1 MKNFNTILILVGI
14 LAASILIVENIVLSQ
29 QAFVF
34 ISRNSS
40 TPVLAI
46 VSIFTGMVLGFG
58 IKGKIIER
66 GDHGEEDS
74 FNF

>member
-1 MKNFNTILILVGI
+1 MKNFNTILILIGI

-40 TPVLAI
+40 TPILAI
-46 VSIFTGMVLGFG
+46 VSIMTWMVLGFW
-58 IKGKIIER
+58 IKGKLLER
-66 GDHGEEDS
+66 WQQSEDDS

>member
-46 VSIFTGMVLGFG
+46 VSIFTGMVLGF
-58 IKGKIIER
+58 
-66 GDHGEEDS
+66 
-74 FNF
+74 